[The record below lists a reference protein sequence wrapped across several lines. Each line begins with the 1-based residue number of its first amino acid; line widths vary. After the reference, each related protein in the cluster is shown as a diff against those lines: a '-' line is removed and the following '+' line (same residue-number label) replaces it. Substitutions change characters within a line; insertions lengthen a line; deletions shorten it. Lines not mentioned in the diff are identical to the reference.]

1 MDLDKLIE
9 LGHYDRVARSYFSK
23 GISLAINYQF
33 EQSYEMFV
41 QGLDFVSCDCGKDGW
56 MAKYP
61 GIELFHEYE
70 ADVTSLTIEYHFVK
84 AYLTSFETNP
94 KYLRQATGSIS
105 KYLEV
110 KNDDYGNYVEGKI
123 NLNLKNPIKAMNCFK
138 KAGQFASNARLLYIM
153 GTTRARY
160 FNKDG
165 IELLFDSFQIN
176 PKSVCCARNIN
187 YFMKNCGVEL
197 TEFFDNDYEQD
208 DNYQISGIF
217 ATNKSVWEFDEFYHK
232 SINAELEKN
241 NGFPVALRQ
250 GVKPDSLE
258 FEQLWN
264 SKSTLS
270 NNAKSIMHFIQ
281 DVDSMITSYRDSND
295 MNERRDDSVIKKRI
309 LRKENKVVT
318 NENNP
323 WFYYDGPLP
332 CDDNA
337 DYDPWSDVNENYA
350 YELEEGQFTYFE
362 DSICNDSNSNII
374 WRYHLHSVL
383 DFGSFVGYQIRDI
396 ILFQPHYFIWCIE
409 NVDLFKYSIDF
420 VYYLDFLTLA
430 YYKKNLDRSISLFS
444 TELKKPLNKAFR
456 IPMKLVDAFERGLTN
471 EEFDIYLEYYF
482 KNCSDLK
489 NYLMSKIKSDEWP
502 FCQPFLMPDSGQ

>member
-1 MDLDKLIE
+1 MDIDKLIE
-9 LGHYDRVARSYFSK
+9 LGHYDSVAGTYFSM
-23 GISLAINYQF
+23 GISHAINYQF
-33 EQSYEMFV
+33 QQSYEMFIK
-41 QGLDFVSCDCGKDGW
+41 GLDFVSCDCGRDGW

-84 AYLTSFETNP
+84 AYLMSFETNP
-94 KYLRQATGSIS
+94 KYLKQATESID

-110 KNDDYGNYVEGKI
+110 KNNDYGNYVGGKI
-123 NLNLKNPIKAMNCFK
+123 SLNLKNPVKAMNCFK
-138 KAGQFASNARLLYIM
+138 KAHQFASNARLLYIM

-197 TEFFDNDYEQD
+197 TEFFENDYEHD
-208 DNYQISGIF
+208 DEYAISGIF
-217 ATNKSVWEFDEFYHK
+217 TTNNSVWEFDEFYRER
-232 SINAELEKN
+232 IIAELEKG
-241 NGFPVALRQ
+241 NGFPMALRDTPLF
-250 GVKPDSLE
+250 KLE
-258 FEQLWN
+258 HIE
-264 SKSTLS
+264 LS
-270 NNAKSIMHFIQ
+270 MNAKSIRQFIY
-281 DVDSMITSYRDSND
+281 DIEYMIMNYRNSND
-295 MNERRDDSVIKKRI
+295 MDERRDDSLIKKRI
-309 LRKENKVVT
+309 QRKENKVIT

-332 CDDNA
+332 CEDND

-350 YELEEGQFTYFE
+350 YELEEREFTYFE
-362 DSICNDSNSNII
+362 DSTCNDSNSNIK

-409 NVDLFKYSIDF
+409 NVDRFKYSIDF

-430 YYKKNLDRSISLFS
+430 CYKKNVDRSILLFS
-444 TELKKPLNKAFR
+444 TALKKPLNQAFR
-456 IPMKLVDAFERGLTN
+456 IPMKLVDSFERGLTT
-471 EEFDIYLEYYF
+471 EEFDIYFEYYF
-482 KNCSDLK
+482 KVSSDLK
-489 NYLMSKIKSDEWP
+489 NYLMSKIQSEEWP
-502 FCQPFLMPDSGQ
+502 FCQPFSIPDNEQ

>member
-9 LGHYDRVARSYFSK
+9 LGHYDSVARSYFSK
-23 GISLAINYQF
+23 GVSLAINYQF
-33 EQSYEMFV
+33 EQSHEMFV

-94 KYLRQATGSIS
+94 KYLRQATVSIS

-217 ATNKSVWEFDEFYHK
+217 ATNKSVWEFDEFYRK

-250 GVKPDSLE
+250 GVKLDSLE

-281 DVDSMITSYRDSND
+281 DVDSMISSYRDLND
-295 MNERRDDSVIKKRI
+295 MNVITVDSLLNNKIERKG
-309 LRKENKVVT
+309 
-318 NENNP
+318 NNP

-332 CDDNA
+332 CDDND

-350 YELEEGQFTYFE
+350 YELEEREFIYFE
-362 DSICNDSNSNII
+362 DSTCNDSNSNII

-383 DFGSFVGYQIRDI
+383 DFGSFVGYQMRDV
-396 ILFQPHYFIWCIE
+396 ILYHPHYVIWCIE
-409 NVDLFKYSIDF
+409 NIEGFRDKMDF
-420 VYYLDFLTLA
+420 VYYIDFLSSI
-430 YYKKNLDRSISLFS
+430 YYKKYVYRAISLH
-444 TELKKPLNKAFR
+444 KKEKEYPKKTSPL
-456 IPMKLVDAFERGLTN
+456 IPMQLIGAFEREFTTT
-471 EEFDIYLEYYF
+471 EFDIFTQYF
-482 KNCSDLK
+482 FQNCDYLK
-489 NYLMSKIKSDEWP
+489 NYLISNMQIDEWP
-502 FCQPFLMPDSGQ
+502 FCKP